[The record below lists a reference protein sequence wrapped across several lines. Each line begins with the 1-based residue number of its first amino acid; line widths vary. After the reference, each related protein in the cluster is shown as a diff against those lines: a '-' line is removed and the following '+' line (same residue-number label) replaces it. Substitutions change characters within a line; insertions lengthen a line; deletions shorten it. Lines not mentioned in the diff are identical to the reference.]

1 MWNPPDSQYS
11 KSATF
16 KMPTIQGK
24 HWTGTLFPPCTEE
37 QWREKMASIE
47 AVVWSAQVETAPTT
61 GTEHLQWYFETRK
74 RRGIGCIKCLLT
86 GAHVEVARSP
96 RAAFDYCTKEES
108 RTGWS
113 AHEGQPRGQGT
124 RSDIAAAAAMVR
136 EEGVQAVAEHMPDMV
151 VRYARG
157 LQALQTLHQSHQL
170 MQWRDIQVHVR
181 WGPTGTGKTR
191 YAAELGD
198 IFPLELDAGFWFD
211 GYTGQTRLLVDEFY
225 GQLKPS
231 TLLKL
236 LDGYKRLWPIK
247 GGHVLGV
254 WREVYITSNTPPDTW
269 YSTERVPGAVLA
281 ALNRRFTTITHVE
294 PEPADGVAV
303 DTVDEWGYLTAP
315 TQLA

>member
-1 MWNPPDSQYS
+1 MT
-11 KSATF
+11 A
-16 KMPTIQGK
+16 
-24 HWTGTLFPPCTEE
+24 
-37 QWREKMASIE
+37 IE
-47 AVVWSAQVETAPTT
+47 ATCWAAQVETAPTT
-61 GTEHLQWYFETRK
+61 GTEHLQFYFETRK
-74 RRGIGCIKCLLT
+74 RRGIGCIKSLLS
-86 GAHVEVARSP
+86 GAHIEVARSP
-96 RAAFDYCTKEES
+96 RAAFDYCNKEES

-113 AHEGQPRGQGT
+113 AHQGSPKGQGT
-124 RSDIAAAAAMVR
+124 RSDIAAAAALVR
-136 EEGVQAVAEHMPDMV
+136 ESGVQAVAEHMPDMV

-157 LQALQTLHQSHQL
+157 LQALQTLHESHSL

-211 GYTGQTRLLVDEFY
+211 GYTGQSRLLIDEFY

-254 WREVYITSNTPPDTW
+254 WREVYITSNVAPDGW
-269 YSTERVPGAVLA
+269 YSPDKVPGAVLA
-281 ALNRRFTTITHVE
+281 ALQRRITTTTLVE
-294 PEPADGVAV
+294 PAEQLV
-303 DTVDEWGYLTAP
+303 VDENGYIA
-315 TQLA
+315 